1 MVNVRQFCKYETKVV
16 NMRQND
22 DKLVNMRQNGKYE
35 TKRQTPV
42 VNMRQNGK
50 HWGWGL
56 EK

>member
-1 MVNVRQFCKYETKVV
+1 
-16 NMRQND
+16 MRQNN

-50 HWGWGL
+50 HRGWDL
-56 EK
+56 KK